1 MKKINILSG
10 GNKLKWGYNFGY
22 WSLFNFFKEELL
34 DLGYS
39 FNFYNKINSNFF
51 DCDYIFVNNKFFKDN
66 YKFKSLNMF
75 GFMKKFI
82 SNKIRFD
89 NIAEHLSK
97 KNKNLIWFD
106 LTDSAGTTQFEVLP
120 HVKKYIKGQ
129 LYKDKELYR

>member
-22 WSLFNFFKEELL
+22 WSLFNFFKEELF

-39 FNFYNKINSNFF
+39 FNFYNKIDSNFF

-97 KNKNLIWFD
+97 KK
-106 LTDSAGTTQFEVLP
+106 
-120 HVKKYIKGQ
+120 
-129 LYKDKELYR
+129 